1 MSLIT
6 PTEVSTIAFVN
17 ALDPAL
23 ILPAFIT
30 SAESKYIVSLVTQAV
45 ITKITETPSEYTTLV
60 NNYIKPYEAFCIKYM
75 FYNQL
80 LTETDT
86 FPTSDEQRKA
96 ALQEVLSIME
106 VNRDLLAYYLNA
118 NIFDSPITTTTKK
131 IAGFRTGTDYS
142 RSVLPAPTYDLI
154 DSLNGASYDVPASAD
169 SFNFVQFASGLLKKI
184 TWASVLATLKT
195 YFDTIYPDASSI
207 ALLKTQEI
215 PFEFNNITI
224 GTAQTYVLDIKCLH
238 PYQVLAA
245 ILETDTGFLSGVS
258 VSISSTPIT
267 GLSGVTVSTTT
278 TETQA
283 TGSNLVAEGNR
294 LTISTSASYTGN
306 PTTLRG
312 KLKILYN

>member
-30 SAESKYIVSLVTQAV
+30 SAETKYIVPLVTPV
-45 ITKITETPSEYTTLV
+45 LITRITETPSGYTTLV
-60 NNYIKPYEAFCIKYM
+60 DNYIKPYEAFCIKYM

-106 VNRDLLAYYLNA
+106 VNRQLLAQYLNA
-118 NIFDSPITTTTKK
+118 NFSDSPVTNTTKK
-131 IAGFRTGTDYS
+131 IAGFRTGTDNS
-142 RSVLPAPTYDLI
+142 NAVNPAPNYDLI
-154 DSLNGASYDVPASAD
+154 DSLIGASYGVPEAVD

-184 TWASVLATLKT
+184 TWTNLLAALRT
-195 YFDTIYPDASSI
+195 YFDTVYPNASSI
-207 ALLKTQEI
+207 ELLKTQEI

-238 PYQVLAA
+238 PYTVLSA
-245 ILETDTGFLSGVS
+245 ILETDSGYLIGVA
-258 VSISSTPIT
+258 VNISATPVT
-267 GLSGVTVSTTT
+267 GLSSVTVSTTT

-283 TGSNLVAEGNR
+283 TALNLVAEGNR
-294 LTISTSASYTGN
+294 LTIATSASYTGN

-312 KLKILYN
+312 KLKIIYS